1 MHSYL
6 RSIGFRN
13 IGRSEMS
20 TIIQN
25 AIKHPDYIDMAL
37 DSEGYEFTELKKEI
51 VPGIGIAFR
60 GTYNDNEEFEP
71 DYYFPYREASSLSTL
86 CPVEMIK
93 ESEKESYRGVCEEA
107 RLGVDLIFYVQDMMM
122 ILESEQRKQ
131 KIVDF
136 GGVALSALA
145 SSGKVLLPVSR
156 TELEM
161 QRAKKN
167 NEKRCELLSQARK
180 GDHEAFEQ
188 LTLEDMDIYS
198 EISRRIESEDVL
210 SIVNSYFMPN
220 GIESDKYSVLGDILE
235 CKKIL
240 NHFTMEGVYEMTI
253 VCNDIT
259 FELCINERDL
269 LGEPVVG
276 RRFKGDIWLQGKVKA

>member
-13 IGRSEMS
+13 IGRSELS
-20 TIIQN
+20 TIFHN
-25 AIKHPDYIDMAL
+25 AIKQPDFISTAL

-51 VPGIGIAFR
+51 VPGIGLAFR
-60 GTYNDNEEFEP
+60 GSYNDNDVFEP
-71 DYYFPYREASSLSTL
+71 DYYFPYREANNLSTL
-86 CPVEMIK
+86 CPVEMVK
-93 ESEKESYRGVCEEA
+93 ESDKESYRGVCEEA

-131 KIVDF
+131 KTVDF

-145 SSGKVLLPVSR
+145 SSGKILLPVATS
-156 TELEM
+156 ELEL
-161 QRAKKN
+161 QRARKN
-167 NEKRCELLSQARK
+167 NEKRCELITQARA

-188 LTLEDMDIYS
+188 LTLDDMDIYS
-198 EISRRIESEDVL
+198 EISRRVESEDVM
-210 SIVNSYFMPN
+210 SIVSSYFMPN
-220 GIESDKYSVLGDILE
+220 GIESDKYSILGEILE
-235 CKKIL
+235 CKKII
-240 NHFTMEGVYEMTI
+240 NHFTMEGVYEMTLI
-253 VCNDIT
+253 CNDLT

-276 RRFKGDIWLQGKVKA
+276 RRFKGDIWLQGKVRA

>member
-20 TIIQN
+20 TILQN
-25 AIKHPDYIDMAL
+25 AMKQPDFIKTAL

-51 VPGIGIAFR
+51 VPGIGLAFR
-60 GTYNDNEEFEP
+60 GSYNDYDVFEP
-71 DYYFPYREASSLSTL
+71 DYYFPYREASNLSTL
-86 CPVEMIK
+86 CPVEMVK
-93 ESEKESYRGVCEEA
+93 ESDKESYRGVCEEV

-122 ILESEQRKQ
+122 ILESEQRKS
-131 KIVDF
+131 KVVDF

-145 SSGKVLLPVSR
+145 SSGKILLPVAT

-161 QRAKKN
+161 QRAKQN
-167 NEKRCELLSQARK
+167 NEKRCELISQARQ

-188 LTLEDMDIYS
+188 LTLDDMDIYS
-198 EISRRIESEDVL
+198 DISRRIESEDVL

-220 GIESDKYSVLGDILE
+220 GIESDKYSVLGKILD
-235 CKKIL
+235 CKKTI
-240 NHFTMEGVYEMTI
+240 NHFTMEGVYEMTLN
-253 VCNDIT
+253 CNDLT
-259 FELCINERDL
+259 FELCVNERDL

-276 RRFKGDIWLQGKVKA
+276 RRFKGDIWLQGKVRA